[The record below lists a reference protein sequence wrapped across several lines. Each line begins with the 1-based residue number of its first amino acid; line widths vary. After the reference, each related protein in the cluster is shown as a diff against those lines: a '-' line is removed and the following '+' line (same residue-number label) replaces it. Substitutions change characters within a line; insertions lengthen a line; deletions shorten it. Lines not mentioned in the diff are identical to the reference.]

1 MRIAVP
7 HNTTKDR
14 ARQIIEQRIGDL
26 TRQFGHQADDLQQDW
41 FGDTLRFKGK
51 ARGLT
56 LEGSVEVTDQVVIID
71 GKLPLIAKPFEGRI
85 RQTVE
90 SEAERMFR
98 TA

>member
-14 ARQIIEQRIGDL
+14 ARKIIEQRIGDL
-26 TRQFGHQADDLQQDW
+26 TRQFGHHADDVQQDW
-41 FGDTLRFKGK
+41 FGDTLKFRGK

-56 LEGSVEVTDQVVIID
+56 VEGTVEITDQVVIID